1 VGCDYRRVKEF
12 SGIYVGYDRMPR
24 VKTYS
29 MFVRNSDRVK
39 TYIVPG
45 MNELLAAGVIKEA
58 LVGAAKIHFATAKDF
73 YDGMSVIVR
82 EHPEKLHYIE
92 EPKY

>member
-1 VGCDYRRVKEF
+1 
-12 SGIYVGYDRMPR
+12 
-24 VKTYS
+24 
-29 MFVRNSDRVK
+29 MFVRNNASVK

-58 LVGAAKIHFATAKDF
+58 QVGAAKVHIAKAKDF
-73 YDGMSVIVR
+73 YDNMSVIVR
-82 EHPEKLHYIE
+82 ERPEKLHYIE